1 MLSFATHL
9 LHQRALICFVPL
21 FRCTTDFVEMSVTLV
36 DVDKVHEALRPS
48 GLRGM
53 IARIAA
59 ANGLRGTIQ
68 LARTSRGF
76 GDMGNPEAGHRNF
89 DLLVQGRAAGVAVLV
104 AALEQAE
111 VRLVPARGMRGTAR
125 PVGCCGR
132 RLDRSLCAKTGDF
145 AVFVLMQRDGWLRKA
160 GLRRSSIPH
169 MEQYLRFDIVPAAAT
184 GVEFNGTSRLSREN
198 NSDVRRIYEADEARS
213 RGSHDRRPAT
223 PSSH

>member
-89 DLLVQGRAAGVAVLV
+89 DLLVQGPAAGVAVLV
-104 AALEQAE
+104 DALEQAE
-111 VRLVPARGMRGTAR
+111 VRLVPARGMRGSGLLR
-125 PVGCCGR
+125 SKVG
-132 RLDRSLCAKTGDF
+132 
-145 AVFVLMQRDGWLRKA
+145 
-160 GLRRSSIPH
+160 
-169 MEQYLRFDIVPAAAT
+169 
-184 GVEFNGTSRLSREN
+184 
-198 NSDVRRIYEADEARS
+198 
-213 RGSHDRRPAT
+213 
-223 PSSH
+223 

>member
-1 MLSFATHL
+1 VLSFVTHL

-68 LARTSRGF
+68 LTQVARGF
-76 GDMGNPEAGHRNF
+76 RDIGVPEAGHRTF
-89 DLLVQGRAAGVAVLV
+89 FLLVQGPAAGVAVLV
-104 AALEQAE
+104 DALEQAE

-132 RLDRSLCAKTGDF
+132 RLDRSLCAKIGE
-145 AVFVLMQRDGWLRKA
+145 FVVLW
-160 GLRRSSIPH
+160 
-169 MEQYLRFDIVPAAAT
+169 
-184 GVEFNGTSRLSREN
+184 
-198 NSDVRRIYEADEARS
+198 
-213 RGSHDRRPAT
+213 
-223 PSSH
+223 

>member
-1 MLSFATHL
+1 M
-9 LHQRALICFVPL
+9 
-21 FRCTTDFVEMSVTLV
+21 TLV
-36 DVDKVHEALRPS
+36 DVDKMHEALRPS

-68 LARTSRGF
+68 LTQVARGF
-76 GDMGNPEAGHRNF
+76 RDIGVPEAGHRTF
-89 DLLVQGRAAGVAVLV
+89 FLLVQGPAAGVAVLV
-104 AALEQAE
+104 DALEQAE
-111 VRLVPARGMRGTAR
+111 
-125 PVGCCGR
+125 
-132 RLDRSLCAKTGDF
+132 
-145 AVFVLMQRDGWLRKA
+145 RDGWLRKA

-198 NSDVRRIYEADEARS
+198 NSDVRRIYEADEAQS